1 MARWGPLVVLAAA
14 QLLLV
19 LDTAVMN
26 VSIGTLVEDLDTDV
40 VAIQRVIT
48 AYSLVMAALMITG
61 GKLGDRWGRRRAFSI
76 GLVIYGAGSALTAV
90 APDVRVLLLGWS
102 VLEGAGAALALP
114 SLVALVAGSY
124 RGRERATAYGVL
136 GAAAGAGVAIGPILG
151 GWVTTSLS
159 WRLVFVGEVV
169 LVLGILAGVR
179 ILTEPPKPSPRTGL
193 DIVGAALSAVGLALV
208 VLAALQASTWGWLQ
222 PRSSPMTPLGFS
234 LTPFVLAAGG
244 MVLAGFIR
252 WQRHRASI
260 GQDPL
265 VRLSLL
271 SEPGLRAGLAT
282 GLAQNVLLLGL
293 FFTLPLYLQLVL
305 GLDAFRT
312 GVRLLP
318 VSVMLLLSSLVGAGL
333 AARWGPRSVVRV
345 GLLTIL
351 LATLAVLNVIGPTL
365 AGASFAIAMGL
376 LGTGMG
382 LVASQLGNVVQSS
395 VSDTA
400 RSEAGGL
407 QFTAQNLGAALGT
420 ALIGAVVL
428 GSLTGTLATTIA
440 ADDRLEPVLRDRA
453 AVQVSA
459 GVPFVD
465 TDTVRDA
472 LEDAGLD
479 DDQVA
484 ALVEDYADAQLVG
497 LRTALLAVAG
507 LALASLAVT
516 SRLPRRVD
524 ELTDGDSRDGPSG
537 VRADPGN
544 LSPSHPPGDD
554 RSV

>member
-1 MARWGPLVVLAAA
+1 MARWSPLMVLATA

-48 AYSLVMAALMITG
+48 AYSLVMAALMVTG

-76 GLVIYGAGSALTAV
+76 GLAIYGAGSAVTAV
-90 APDVRVLLLGWS
+90 APDVRVLMIGWS
-102 VLEGAGAALALP
+102 ILEGTGAALALP
-114 SLVALVAGSY
+114 SLVALAAGNY
-124 RGRERATAYGVL
+124 RGRDRATAYGVL
-136 GAAAGAGVAIGPILG
+136 GAAAGVGVAVGPILG

-169 LVLGILAGVR
+169 LVLAILAGVR
-179 ILTEPPKPSPRTGL
+179 ILREPPGPTRRPDL
-193 DIVGAALSAVGLALV
+193 DVVGAALSAVGLALV

-222 PRSSPMTPLGFS
+222 PRSSPMTPLGFA

-244 MVLAGFIR
+244 VVLAGFLR
-252 WQRHRASI
+252 WQRHRASV
-260 GQDPL
+260 GRDPL

-318 VSVMLLLSSLVGAGL
+318 VSVMLLISSLVGAGL

-345 GLLTIL
+345 GLVTIL
-351 LATLAVLNVIGPTL
+351 LATLAVLAAIGPTL
-365 AGASFAIAMGL
+365 AGAPFAIAMGL

-395 VSDTA
+395 VKDAA

-428 GSLTGTLATTIA
+428 GSLTTTLATTIA
-440 ADDRLEPVLRDRA
+440 GDDRLEPALRDRA
-453 AVQVSA
+453 AVQVSS

-465 TDTVRDA
+465 TDTVRDV

-479 DDQVA
+479 DDEVA

-524 ELTDGDSRDGPSG
+524 ELTDGDGRDEPSG
-537 VRADPGN
+537 ERADPGN
-544 LSPSHPPGDD
+544 RSPSHPPGDD
-554 RSV
+554 RSD